1 MGFESVWRSLGR
13 RFMVDCLEIVGILSR
28 SVGKFEADRD

>member
-13 RFMVDCLEIVGILSR
+13 RFMVDCLSR